1 MKGLLDKLNPW
12 MALVTN
18 IGVLLGVVLLLV
30 ELQQNTRAIKSQ
42 TEYANISEW
51 IALSREYA
59 LSPDLVGIVIR
70 GNEGL
75 ENLTPEE
82 HGRYYQYLSSYIMIT
97 EVSFNSIED
106 NTFDYDEVANRRF
119 ILQAFSSP
127 GARAYW
133 DAAKFS
139 YTERFRNYMDEV
151 LAEADAEADA
161 AASEPQ

>member
-1 MKGLLDKLNPW
+1 MSLEKLNPW
-12 MALVTN
+12 IALVTN

-30 ELQQNTRAIKSQ
+30 ELQQNTTAIRSQ

-59 LSPDLVGIVIR
+59 LSPDLIEIVLR

-82 HGRYYQYLSSYIMIT
+82 RARYFHYLSTYIMIA
-97 EVSFNSIED
+97 EISFNSIED
-106 NTFDYDEVANRRF
+106 NTFDYDEAANQRF

-133 DAAKFS
+133 DEAKNS
-139 YTERFRNYMDEV
+139 YTERFRVYMDGV
-151 LAEADAEADA
+151 LAEADAEPSDA
-161 AASEPQ
+161 Q

>member
-1 MKGLLDKLNPW
+1 MKGFLDKLNPW
-12 MALVTN
+12 MALITN
-18 IGVLLGVVLLLV
+18 IGVLLGVVFLLV
-30 ELQQNTRAIKSQ
+30 ELRQNTTAIRSQ

-59 LSPDLVGIVIR
+59 LSADLGGIVIR

-82 HGRYYQYLSSYIMIT
+82 HARYFHYLSTYIMIT
-97 EVSFNSIED
+97 EISFNSIED
-106 NTFDYDEVANRRF
+106 NTFEYDEVANRRF

-133 DAAKFS
+133 DMAKYS
-139 YTERFRNYMDEV
+139 YTERFRAYMDEV
-151 LAEADAEADA
+151 LAEAEAE
-161 AASEPQ
+161 

>member
-1 MKGLLDKLNPW
+1 MKKLLDKINPW
-12 MALVTN
+12 LALVTN
-18 IGVLLGVVLLLV
+18 IGVLLGVVMLLV
-30 ELQQNTRAIKSQ
+30 ELQQNTRAIKNQ
-42 TEYANISEW
+42 TAYANISEW

-59 LSPDLVGIVIR
+59 LSPDLMEIVLR
-70 GNEGL
+70 GNEGI
-75 ENLTPEE
+75 ENLTPDEYA
-82 HGRYYQYLSSYIMIT
+82 RYFQYLSSYIMIT

-106 NTFDYDEVANRRF
+106 DTFDYDEAANRRF

-151 LAEADAEADA
+151 LAEADAEA
-161 AASEPQ
+161 E